1 MKLTTILE
9 SKQQLVEQHRRK
21 GLITL
26 VESCQGLDKDQ
37 TRIVEG
43 IYKELRPL
51 IEASMSPEQIK
62 QLFGEVEK
70 GVAAG
75 GGNRTMLGKGADVA
89 AKANEIINKA
99 GKWLQD
105 TTPVQAFDQ
114 KFDDLKNKINTTFP
128 DSKLLDG
135 ISKLG
140 MLAKENPGKTA
151 AIIGV
156 LTAIASIAGGPLGGA
171 IAGQVLKGTVE
182 LLKGEKLST
191 AVGKG
196 LKAAALGWLTGK
208 AIDFIGDALAKPVQ
222 MVADKLNPNIIKS
235 TYSNSISEIGGEFGD
250 RFGTFTTGELAGRAE
265 DVRDIGA
272 VYKDAVQAW
281 KAGDYAQADTVFRQ
295 VQTMTEKLADPEY
308 LAQIGAE
315 ASQAQSWAA
324 AAKGTADFFGRMSE
338 VAQGAVTGATGAKDE
353 KAAAPAAAPAKESIS
368 RKGRKLSEGQVYML
382 FNRMEIAQ
390 VYLAEAGFLSKVG
403 DKIKGAAG
411 AVGKKLA
418 TVGSNLTNKVTAD
431 KLNSAWQKAGSPT
444 DSDDVY
450 NVLTQA
456 GVDPAVIAPV
466 FDTMKLPVP
475 KAAAQ
480 AWDKPEGDQPAQGT
494 AQGGAAPAATPAGQ
508 PVSNLATGDQPAQGA
523 AQGGAAPAQG
533 GATPAAPASG
543 PVDVVA
549 LAAEIK
555 AIEPNIVADVK
566 TMLDTDPSAKK
577 KAAPKAA
584 PVAPAATPAA

>member
-9 SKQQLVEQHRRK
+9 SKQQLIEQHRRK
-21 GLITL
+21 GLVTL

-140 MLAKENPGKTA
+140 ILAKENPGKTA

-208 AIDFIGDALAKPVQ
+208 AVDFIGDALAKPVQ
-222 MVADKLNPNIIKS
+222 MVADKLNPQIIKS

-295 VQTMTEKLADPEY
+295 VQSMTEKLADPEY

-315 ASQAQSWAA
+315 QAQAQSWAA

-338 VAQGAVTGATGAKDE
+338 VAQGAATGAVGAKDE
-353 KAAAPAAAPAKESIS
+353 KAAPAAAPAKESVS

-450 NVLTQA
+450 NVLTSA

-480 AWDKPEGDQPAQGT
+480 AWDKPEADAAAPA
-494 AQGGAAPAATPAGQ
+494 AGGATPAAPAATPAGQ
-508 PVSNLATGDQPAQGA
+508 PVSNLATGDQPTQGAEPA
-523 AQGGAAPAQG
+523 AQGGAAPA
-533 GATPAAPASG
+533 AAAPASG

-549 LAAEIK
+549 LAAAIK
-555 AIEPNIVADVK
+555 AIQPNIVADVK
-566 TMLDTDPSAKK
+566 TMLDSDPSVKK